1 MSIFNDIEPFTT
13 NAPSAC
19 SEHGPKC
26 IGHAIRRPEPT
37 CGLCKA
43 CGSVEVE
50 LVRTDGNRDLSHMG
64 ESDKYPTG
72 YGCEVCS

>member
-43 CGSVEVE
+43 
-50 LVRTDGNRDLSHMG
+50 
-64 ESDKYPTG
+64 SDKYPTG